1 MSRPIGPNE
10 WPDHVRSGMWR
21 DCPWPRKGLMNM
33 RAELILDLHGVGA
46 DVGRARGRDVSV
58 FPALGNIG
66 QLWRHL
72 GVDISAIHVVAPGM
86 SSHDNHDAKTFD
98 ELHTAAWWKTEAVFL
113 EDQTFDASLSFCALG
128 EDGPIGLD
136 ELVTT
141 IALSRSDEL
150 EKSSDA
156 DLVIVMS
163 NSPEVAPAVTYARG
177 VPVMIAGTIIA
188 DSGLSHARLDLSW
201 MGLLKDRFASFKLN
215 DVELRDGRPWSNGVA
230 ICTPF
235 DRTDGRDAQVG
246 ELPSFAESVALFD
259 PEYFHVEDNSTSPDD
274 VGIASVVHTLGLG
287 TLVHIEDV
295 STHRAK
301 TANTTSAATLYRYA
315 ADNPDA
321 PIVVASTRP
330 GMIALTSA
338 LDTYQIDNP
347 ERILRL
353 CLPDREHWFDE
364 AGFASARPA
373 CRIVIEQTLTEPLFG
388 EDEERTTTSDSDGPT
403 LTLLQGGED
412 DSDAMRRSTSP
423 TLVLYANPN
432 TVRDDS
438 EQWRQSRQ
446 RRFLLLGANGA
457 EATPAHHGDGTF
469 LPISLGGCTDFT
481 LRRPPLRPGCVV
493 EGVLS
498 ASGDRWVVVSDP
510 IERRRAS
517 RAGTNRTKAEA
528 GKPAA
533 A

>member
-1 MSRPIGPNE
+1 
-10 WPDHVRSGMWR
+10 
-21 DCPWPRKGLMNM
+21 M

-72 GVDISAIHVVAPGM
+72 GVDISAIHVVAPGS
-86 SSHDNHDAKTFD
+86 SSHDNSGATTFG
-98 ELHTAAWWKTEAVFL
+98 ELHTAAWWKTEEVFL
-113 EDQTFDASLSFCALG
+113 EDQQFEASLSFCALG
-128 EDGPIGLD
+128 EDGPVGLN

-141 IALSRSDEL
+141 IALSRSDAL
-150 EKSSDA
+150 ADSSDA

-163 NSPEVAPAVTYARG
+163 NSPDVAPAVTYARG
-177 VPVMIAGTIIA
+177 VPVMIAGTIIP

-235 DRTDGRDAQVG
+235 GRTDGRDLSVG
-246 ELPSFAESVALFD
+246 GLPSFTESIALFD
-259 PEYFHVEDNSTSPDD
+259 PEHFRLEDHAVSPDD
-274 VGIASVVHTLGLG
+274 AGIASVVHTLGLG

-301 TANTTSAATLYRYA
+301 TANTTSAAALYRYA
-315 ADNPDA
+315 ADNPDS
-321 PIVVASTRP
+321 PIVVASARP
-330 GMIALTSA
+330 GLIAVTSA
-338 LDTYQIDNP
+338 LDSYRISNP

-353 CLPDREHWFDE
+353 CLPEREHWFDE

-373 CRIVIEQTLTEPLFG
+373 CRIVIERTLTEPLFG
-388 EDEERTTTSDSDGPT
+388 EDEDRTATSDVDGPT

-412 DSDAMRRSTSP
+412 DSKAMRRSTSP

-432 TVRDDS
+432 TIRDDS
-438 EQWRQSRQ
+438 EQWRESRQ

-457 EATPAHHGDGTF
+457 EATPANHGDGTF
-469 LPISLGGCTDFT
+469 LPISLGGCTDFA
-481 LRRPPLRPGCVV
+481 LRRPPIRPGCVV
-493 EGVLS
+493 EGVLNS
-498 ASGDRWVVVSDP
+498 SGDRWVVVSDP
-510 IERRRAS
+510 IERRRSS
-517 RAGTNRTKAEA
+517 RANAPSATSATETSQ
-528 GKPAA
+528 AA
-533 A
+533 